1 MFLNLSGRLGAL
13 ALALVIFAALCAAPV
28 CAPAP
33 AAADEGYGIE
43 TMTAKDWKGMWGF
56 QKRGFAEC
64 WLAGKRHQAA
74 RMLSDLKRLEPQLG
88 QAAAQLRP
96 LAAECRSIV
105 DCRLTPQQLEDGVNR
120 FYECAANS
128 KVLLG
133 DALHAV
139 VTARAR

>member
-13 ALALVIFAALCAAPV
+13 ALALVIFAAV

-33 AAADEGYGIE
+33 AAADEGIAN
-43 TMTAKDWKGMWGF
+43 MTCRDWNDMWGF
-56 QKRGFAEC
+56 YKRGLAEC
-64 WLAGKRHQAA
+64 WLASKRDQAA
-74 RMLSDLKRLEPQLG
+74 RTLSQLNHLQQLLGETPSAARDALKTMQTEAKSILE
-88 QAAAQLRP
+88 
-96 LAAECRSIV
+96 
-105 DCRLTPQQLEDGVNR
+105 CRLTPRQMEEAVNR
-120 FYECAANS
+120 FYEAPDNA